1 MARKK
6 RKLCWDDVPEICSRT
21 LQGWHAFRPDVCE
34 TIDDIEGEGLEGPV
48 TFMMANDGRSFHVVY
63 AWRHDAD
70 DVKTCRFRVLLD
82 EIPRGLGKEIV
93 FQCPSCDRRCTQL
106 AFRPYGLV
114 CAKCGPVT
122 WGSNRE
128 GKVARMVRRANTIA
142 DKLRLQSWAQKPAK
156 KPPHMRLARY
166 VSLLDQR
173 QRVLAKIA
181 AQLHSRRRITGNNL
195 MHMGDLYS
203 ATSAGSE
210 AE

>member
-6 RKLCWDDVPEICSRT
+6 RKLCWDDVADLDSRT
-21 LQGWHAFRPDVCE
+21 LQGWQAFRPGTCE
-34 TIDDIEGEGLEGPV
+34 SIDIEGEGIDESP
-48 TFMMANDGRSFHVVY
+48 TFIMDDAGKSFTLVYVWHDGS
-63 AWRHDAD
+63 D
-70 DVKTCRFRVLLD
+70 DVTTCRVRVLLD

-93 FQCPSCDRRCTQL
+93 FQCPSCDRRCTRL
-106 AFRPYGLV
+106 AFRSYGLV

-142 DKLRLQSWAQKPAK
+142 DKLGLQSWSQRPMRKPG
-156 KPPHMRLARY
+156 HMRLARY

-173 QRVLAKIA
+173 QRVVAQIAK
-181 AQLHSRRRITGNNL
+181 QLHSRRRITGNNL

-203 ATSAGSE
+203 ATSTGSE
-210 AE
+210 VE